1 MCCAAEK
8 QQRKLPPLARG
19 RVVVIQVRASV
30 RRCAPLGMDLVR
42 NSRQGFRRNRAHC
55 SVAHVQLGHADQE
68 KNAAGGFRTHVL
80 EERLKRVNWI
90 DKDEKHIL

>member
-8 QQRKLPPLARG
+8 QQRKLLALARRREVG
-19 RVVVIQVRASV
+19 IQVRASV
-30 RRCAPLGMDLVR
+30 LRRATLGIDLVR

-90 DKDEKHIL
+90 EKDEKHSF

>member
-19 RVVVIQVRASV
+19 REVGRQVRASV
-30 RRCAPLGMDLVR
+30 RRRAPLVMDLVR
-42 NSRQGFRRNRAHC
+42 DCRQGFRSNRAHG
-55 SVAHVQLGHADQE
+55 SAAHVQLGHADQE

-90 DKDEKHIL
+90 EKDEKHSF

>member
-19 RVVVIQVRASV
+19 RVVVIQLRASV

-42 NSRQGFRRNRAHC
+42 NIRQGFRRNRAHC

-90 DKDEKHIL
+90 EKDEKHSL

>member
-19 RVVVIQVRASV
+19 REVVIQVRASV

-42 NSRQGFRRNRAHC
+42 NSRQGFRRNRAHR
-55 SVAHVQLGHADQE
+55 SVAHVQLGDADQE

-80 EERLKRVNWI
+80 EERLTRAHWI
-90 DKDEKHIL
+90 EEEEKHSS